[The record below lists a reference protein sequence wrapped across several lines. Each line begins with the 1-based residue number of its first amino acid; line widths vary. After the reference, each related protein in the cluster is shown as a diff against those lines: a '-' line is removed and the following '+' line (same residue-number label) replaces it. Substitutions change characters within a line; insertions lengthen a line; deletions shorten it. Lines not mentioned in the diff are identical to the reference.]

1 MTTRRNF
8 LGYAATAV
16 GAMPFAGAALAQN
29 SSSTSSSSSGSGAA
43 AASQASASAASGY
56 DASTANKEL
65 DVISLPR
72 LKDDFEAA
80 VPKAGYVFVS
90 GAKGDEWTLREN
102 RRAMEDFRLMTHRLT
117 GVSPQDLDLSV
128 EILGQKLPFPF
139 FVAPMGAH
147 RMVHEEGEVATA
159 RGTGMAGALYCSSGA
174 SNKTL
179 EEIAEATTGPKW
191 FQLYFNQDVNVT
203 KSLLRRAKKAGYSA
217 ILLTADALGPGTPDE
232 FRAMGMPFRPDMT
245 FGNHDPAFG
254 GTGDFLAQKVDLTP
268 DDIKMIKDE
277 TGLPVI
283 VKGILRGEDVD
294 PIIAAG
300 ADAIQ
305 VSNHGG
311 RQIDGVP
318 GAISA
323 LPLVAKAV
331 DGRVPVIMDSGIR
344 RGIDVIRALSM
355 GATCVAVGRPVM
367 YGLGVGGA
375 KGVQSVLETLANELR
390 TDLLLTGARSVADLD
405 ASYISVTGAS
415 AEMQEN

>member
-1 MTTRRNF
+1 MTTRRHF

-29 SSSTSSSSSGSGAA
+29 SSSSSSSSGAA
-43 AASQASASAASGY
+43 ATAASSKASAGSGY

-65 DVISLPR
+65 DVVSLPR
-72 LKDDFEAA
+72 LNDDFKAA
-80 VPKAGYVFVS
+80 IPKAGYVFVT

-102 RRAMEDFRLMTHRLT
+102 RRAMEDFRIMTHRLT
-117 GVSPQDLDLSV
+117 GVSSDALDLSV
-128 EILGQKLPFPF
+128 DILGHKLPFPF

-159 RGTGMAGALYCSSGA
+159 RGAGMAGALYCSSGA

-179 EEIAEATTGPKW
+179 EQIAEATTGPKW

-203 KSLLRRAKKAGYSA
+203 KSLLRRAKDAGYSA
-217 ILLTADALGPGTPDE
+217 IVLTADALGPGTPDE
-232 FRAMGMPFRPDMT
+232 FRAMGMPFRSDMT
-245 FGNHDPAFG
+245 FGNHDPKFG
-254 GTGDFLAQKVDLTP
+254 GTGNFLDQKVDLTP

-283 VKGILRGEDVD
+283 VKGILRAGDVD

-344 RGIDVIRALSM
+344 RGIDVIRALAM
-355 GATCVAVGRPVM
+355 GATCVAVGRPVL

-375 KGVQSVLETLANELR
+375 KGVQSVLEALANELR
-390 TDLLLTGARSVADLD
+390 TDMLLTGARSVADLD
-405 ASYISVTGAS
+405 ASYISLTGAS
-415 AEMQEN
+415 AEMQKG

>member
-8 LGYAATAV
+8 LGSAATAI
-16 GAMPFAGAALAQN
+16 GTMPFAGATLAQ
-29 SSSTSSSSSGSGAA
+29 TSATA
-43 AASQASASAASGY
+43 EETATATPAASSYG
-56 DASTANKEL
+56 ASTADKGL
-65 DVISLPR
+65 DVISLPG
-72 LKDDFEAA
+72 LKEPFEAA
-80 VPKAGYVFVS
+80 VPEAGYVFVT

-102 RRAMEDFRLMTHRLT
+102 RRAMEDFRIITHRLT
-117 GVSPQDLDLSV
+117 GVSPADLDLSV
-128 EILGQKLPFPF
+128 EILGQKMPFPF

-159 RGTGMAGALYCSSGA
+159 RGAGLAGALYCSSGA
-174 SNKTL
+174 SNRTL
-179 EEIAEATTGPKW
+179 EEIAAATTGPKW
-191 FQLYFNQDVNVT
+191 FQLYFNQDEAVT
-203 KSLLRRAKKAGYSA
+203 KSLLRRAKNAGYSA
-217 ILLTADALGPGTPDE
+217 IVLTADALGPGMPDR
-232 FRAMGMPFRPDMT
+232 FRAMGAPFRPDAS
-245 FGNHDPAFG
+245 FGNHDPARG
-254 GTGDFLAQKVDLTP
+254 GTGDFFAQKADLTP
-268 DDIKMIKDE
+268 ADIRMIKNE

-283 VKGILRGEDVD
+283 VKGILRAEDVD

-318 GAISA
+318 AAISV

-331 DGRVPVIMDSGIR
+331 NGRVPIIMDSGIR

-375 KGVQSVLETLANELR
+375 QGVQSVLEALAAELR
-390 TDLLLTGARSVADLD
+390 SDMLLTGARSVADLTD
-405 ASYISVTGAS
+405 SYISVTGPS
-415 AEMQEN
+415 ARMQEG

>member
-1 MTTRRNF
+1 
-8 LGYAATAV
+8 
-16 GAMPFAGAALAQN
+16 
-29 SSSTSSSSSGSGAA
+29 
-43 AASQASASAASGY
+43 
-56 DASTANKEL
+56 
-65 DVISLPR
+65 
-72 LKDDFEAA
+72 
-80 VPKAGYVFVS
+80 
-90 GAKGDEWTLREN
+90 
-102 RRAMEDFRLMTHRLT
+102 MTHRLT
-117 GVSPQDLDLSV
+117 GVSPDALDLSV
-128 EILGQKLPFPF
+128 EILGHKLPFPF

-159 RGTGMAGALYCSSGA
+159 RGAGMAGTLYCSSGA
-174 SNKTL
+174 SNMTL
-179 EEIAEATTGPKW
+179 EQIAEATAGPKW

-203 KSLLRRAKKAGYSA
+203 KSLLRRAKNAGYSA
-217 ILLTADALGPGTPDE
+217 IVLTADALGPGMPDQ
-232 FRAMGMPFRPDMT
+232 FRAMGAPFRSDMS
-245 FGNHDPAFG
+245 FGNHDPARG
-254 GTGDFLAQKVDLTP
+254 GTGDFMAQKADLTP

-283 VKGILRGEDVD
+283 VKGILRAKDVD

-375 KGVQSVLETLANELR
+375 PGVKSVLETLATELR
-390 TDLLLTGARSVADLD
+390 SDMLLTGARSVADLD
-405 ASYISVTGAS
+405 PSYIAMTGPS
-415 AEMQEN
+415 AEMQEG